1 MPFEDELGDA
11 LRRTGEAFRPA
22 GGSTLVDGGLARG
35 RRRLARRRVSAVVGS
50 ALTVA
55 LVASSALYAGGAFDD
70 GTADRASDPVPPAGS
85 GHFNVTADA
94 MKNILQNGVERAGI
108 GIVRPKLQG
117 SGSSSQAKAATASI
131 VFEDGWGGATVTLS
145 VRRVDPADKSLKKL
159 ITCPPKQ
166 GSPYE
171 ECTTQQGNR
180 AVKGYTEAG
189 RAGGVKKW
197 AVTMVATNGYLIEL
211 ATHNVKGENGEAPVG
226 RNPRLNPGKLRH
238 LALFVE
244 GSFTTAGEP
253 NAFGVVKPG
262 SRAEPGDILP
272 ILKSLLPKR
281 LTVYSEGATGAD
293 GHVVVVDSNTGDRTY
308 IEALRMAAE
317 DAVWTETRPD
327 GMKVAAV
334 KKPGAYPGVLHWQV
348 DTFRPNGLSIQVSA
362 YNAPTPKSLK
372 SGKQLLITMEE
383 LKAIATDPVWLTA
396 R

>member
-22 GGSTLVDGGLARG
+22 GGRALVDGGLARG
-35 RRRLARRRVSAVVGS
+35 RRRLARRRISAVGGAS
-50 ALTVA
+50 LAVA
-55 LVASSALYAGGAFDD
+55 LVASSALYLGGAFRGD
-70 GTADRASDPVPPAGS
+70 TADGATDPVPPAGS
-85 GHFNVTADA
+85 GHFKVTAEQ
-94 MKNILQNGVERAGI
+94 MKNILQNGMERAGI
-108 GIVRPKLQG
+108 AIARPKLQG

-131 VFEDGWGGATVTLS
+131 VFEDGWAGATVTLS
-145 VRRVDPADKSLKKL
+145 VRRVDPADKSLAKL
-159 ITCPPKQ
+159 VTCPPKK

-171 ECTTQQGNR
+171 ECTTQPGNR

-189 RAGGVKKW
+189 RAGGIKKW
-197 AVTMVATNGYLIEL
+197 AVTMLSSSGYLIEL
-211 ATHNVKGENGEAPVG
+211 ATNNVKAGNQEAPLS
-226 RNPRLNPGKLRH
+226 RNPRMNPGKLRH

-253 NAFGVVKPG
+253 NAFGSVRPG
-262 SRAEPGDILP
+262 SRAEPGDMLP

-281 LTVYSEGATGAD
+281 LEVYSEGGTGAD
-293 GHVVVVDSNTGDRTY
+293 GHVVVVDGNTGGRTY
-308 IEALRMAAE
+308 IETVRTAAD

-334 KKPGAYPGVLHWQV
+334 KKPGAYPGVQHWQV
-348 DTFRPNGLSIQVSA
+348 DTFRPNGLSIQISA
-362 YNAPTPKSLK
+362 YNSPSPKSLK
-372 SGKQLLITMEE
+372 SGKELLITMEE